1 MKFIGPTCIMLVAL
15 IDYIRV
21 SCDNT
26 DTPVSDVCVGVG
38 GAPRSLT
45 EIMVLS
51 RWLLLLLQQ
60 AC

>member
-1 MKFIGPTCIMLVAL
+1 MKFICPTRIILVAL
-15 IDYIRV
+15 LDYIHV

-26 DTPVSDVCVGVG
+26 DTPVSDVCVG

>member
-1 MKFIGPTCIMLVAL
+1 MKFIYPTRIILVVQ
-15 IDYIRV
+15 IDYIHV
-21 SCDNT
+21 SCDNA